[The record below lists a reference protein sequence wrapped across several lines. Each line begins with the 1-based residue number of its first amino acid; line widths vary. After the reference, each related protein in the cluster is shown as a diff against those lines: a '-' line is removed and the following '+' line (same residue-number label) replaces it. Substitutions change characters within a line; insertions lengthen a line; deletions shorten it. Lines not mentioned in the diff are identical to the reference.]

1 MKRIKMLLI
10 LIIPIFLTGCS
21 ETLKCTI
28 ETNNYKSKIKIKF
41 EKDKPTT
48 YKYKDEMRFSSSST
62 DAEIYYHSKYDQYSL
77 IISDKHANLRDKADG
92 VYLKINYDF
101 TKDKSEGEN
110 SLLITRNDTKKTAL
124 QKIQSSG
131 YTCK

>member
-1 MKRIKMLLI
+1 MLLI

-28 ETNNYKSKIKIKF
+28 KTNNYSSEIKIKF
-41 EKDKPTT
+41 KDDKPTT
-48 YKYKDEMRFSSSST
+48 YKYKDVMSFSATQT
-62 DAEIYYHSKYDQYSL
+62 DSEIYYHSKYDQYSIL
-77 IISDKHANLRDKADG
+77 ISDKYANLRDKANG

-101 TKDKSEGEN
+101 TKDKSNGEN
-110 SLLITRNDTKKTAL
+110 TLLISRNDTQKIAL
-124 QKIQSSG
+124 QKIKSSG

>member
-28 ETNNYKSKIKIKF
+28 ETNNYSSEIKIKF
-41 EKDKPTT
+41 KDDKPTT
-48 YKYKDEMRFSSSST
+48 YKYKDVMSFSATQT
-62 DAEIYYHSKYDQYSL
+62 DSEIYYHSKYDQYSIL
-77 IISDKHANLRDKADG
+77 ISDKYANLRDKANG

-101 TKDKSEGEN
+101 TKDKSNGEN
-110 SLLITRNDTKKTAL
+110 TLLISRNDTQKIAL
-124 QKIQSSG
+124 QKIKSSG

>member
-48 YKYKDEMRFSSSST
+48 YKYKDEMRFSPSST
-62 DAEIYYHSKYDQYSL
+62 DAEIYYHSK
-77 IISDKHANLRDKADG
+77 
-92 VYLKINYDF
+92 F
-101 TKDKSEGEN
+101 
-110 SLLITRNDTKKTAL
+110 
-124 QKIQSSG
+124 
-131 YTCK
+131 